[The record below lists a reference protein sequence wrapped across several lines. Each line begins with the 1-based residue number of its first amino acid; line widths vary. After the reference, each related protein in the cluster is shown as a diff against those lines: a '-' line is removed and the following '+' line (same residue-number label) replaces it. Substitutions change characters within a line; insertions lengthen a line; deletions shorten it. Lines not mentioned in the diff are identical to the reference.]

1 MTFAINDIR
10 TILDTN
16 PDAAM
21 RAVCAIFRN
30 QTDYE
35 KSVRCTVNQNGY
47 GFRANHAKA
56 GSDLAL
62 WMTRGNHD
70 GIMRRRVGG
79 TTTYDGRVVRR
90 TWLAYEIARWYTE
103 QLSVIANRRAE
114 DRDRRWCDG
123 ESDEQCEE
131 YYGDLDCY
139 QDDPERWLIALE
151 G

>member
-1 MTFAINDIR
+1 MYQMEIQMPYTITDIR
-10 TILDTN
+10 MILDTN

-35 KSVRCTVNQNGY
+35 KSVRATVNKNGC

-62 WMTRGNHD
+62 WMTRGNND

-79 TTTYDGRVVRR
+79 TAIYNGREVSRV
-90 TWLAYEIARWYTE
+90 WLAYEIAGWYAE
-103 QLSVIANRRAE
+103 QLATIANQRME
-114 DRDRRWCDG
+114 DRDRRWCEG
-123 ESDEQCEE
+123 EADIQCEE
-131 YYGDLDCY
+131 YYCEENY
-139 QDDPERWLIALE
+139 EV
-151 G
+151 

>member
-1 MTFAINDIR
+1 MAFTSDDIR
-10 TILDTN
+10 TIIDTN

-35 KSVRCTVNQNGY
+35 KSCRATVNKNGY

-62 WMTRGNHD
+62 WMSRGNHD

-79 TTTYDGRVVRR
+79 TTIYNGREVRR
-90 TWLAYEIARWYTE
+90 EWLAYEIAGWYID
-103 QLSVIANRRAE
+103 QLVTIANK
-114 DRDRRWCDG
+114 
-123 ESDEQCEE
+123 ES
-131 YYGDLDCY
+131 
-139 QDDPERWLIALE
+139 
-151 G
+151 

>member
-1 MTFAINDIR
+1 MAFTSDDIR
-10 TILDTN
+10 TIIDTN

-35 KSVRCTVNQNGY
+35 KSCRATVNKNGD

-62 WMTRGNHD
+62 WMSRGNHD

-79 TTTYDGRVVRR
+79 TTIYNGREVRR
-90 TWLAYEIARWYTE
+90 EWLAYEIAGWYID
-103 QLSVIANRRAE
+103 QLVTIANK
-114 DRDRRWCDG
+114 
-123 ESDEQCEE
+123 ES
-131 YYGDLDCY
+131 
-139 QDDPERWLIALE
+139 
-151 G
+151 